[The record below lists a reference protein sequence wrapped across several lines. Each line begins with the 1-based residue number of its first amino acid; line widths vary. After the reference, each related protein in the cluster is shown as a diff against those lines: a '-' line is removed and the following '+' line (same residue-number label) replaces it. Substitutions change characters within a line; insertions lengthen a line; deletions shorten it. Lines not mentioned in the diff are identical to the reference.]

1 MRRPSVIIIIL
12 SFFISTAYAQKDY
25 SEYFEEAY
33 RLNPTIPLGLLES
46 VAYTNTRMHH
56 LVPDPNVSTCSGM
69 PPFYGVMGL
78 VDNGKGYFKENLK
91 SVAKLSGYSEEEI
104 KKSPRI
110 NILAYA
116 KAYATMQ
123 QQQNMTSRG
132 VEEQQDVLLS
142 LSEIPDDGSVVA
154 EYAKDQQFY
163 AVLKQVEKSG
173 RSLGGFD
180 YEEIFGKNKASVLS
194 ARSVSVNKNEVRSVD
209 GSQYL
214 EERSAEGC
222 SGSKSQT
229 DFEGA
234 IWNPAHRSN
243 YGSRGSAKIEY
254 ITIHTIQG
262 SYASCISWFK
272 NPAARVSAHYAIR
285 AFDGQITQMVCE
297 EDKAY
302 HVRSDN
308 DKAIGIEHE
317 GFIEDGGTWYTTAMY
332 ESSAALVK
340 DICARRGIDPLKM
353 YSGKGT
359 SGKLTLGNACRKI
372 KGHQHFP
379 ENDHIDPGKDWDW
392 DRFYRLVNG
401 FLPEKRIMLNSP
413 SGEVVDDGGKNENY
427 GSQQRIG
434 YFIQPP
440 GATSVT
446 LTFQEMDLEAEPGKP
461 YDYIDIYQGKTPD
474 GEFIGRY
481 SGKTLPQ
488 KITVKGGNVYMEF
501 ISDCQVNQGG
511 FVIAY
516 AANNAAVAALPVE
529 DIDSKNIYP
538 MGAAITWKHPG
549 ADKYFV
555 YIKNTLEE
563 KWVMYET
570 GEKGIEVAG
579 LTSGK
584 KYQYRVKAL
593 VGKDTSAAESG
604 NFTTP
609 AVSKSGAASVY
620 TTTLNNGK
628 FFDSGGSANGYAAK
642 EDYAY
647 RILPANGGKVKI
659 KFESFDTESTD
670 VITLYDGDSR
680 NAKKLGEISGS
691 NPDKKEF
698 TSTGNALTIHF
709 TSDSK
714 TQGKGWTS
722 SWETIGGNGTG
733 NGGII
738 VSNNNTTTGGNSGGN
753 AGGGNNGSGNTGGGN
768 NSGGNTSGGNSGGG
782 NTGSGNTPV
791 IGNFEVKI
799 TYPENAPVTKPGVKP
814 TYSADGSITFEDTD
828 KSGKGIGQQFYLI
841 AENRGKENWKG
852 NTGRGFYYD
861 DFEKGLSSEWKPVKG
876 KWDTKKGLL
885 TQNDA
890 SADNANIASYVIQNE
905 NSGYLYEW
913 DARTTGNSA
922 NKRCGFHFFSDD
934 PEKENR
940 GNSYFIWARDTDKE
954 DKIEIYK
961 TDGSTGKFE
970 MKNSAIVK
978 FESNKAYNIKVM
990 YSPSDGKITVFL
1002 NNKLMNTWTDP
1013 APLKSGK
1020 GISFRTGGS
1029 MAEFD
1034 NLKIY
1039 RSRSNSVEVKVGKEA
1054 DKDFRVASLSSK
1066 VPAARVHSLVLDK
1079 GNQWSKEAAVSTV
1092 IVFGSGNT
1100 GGGNTGGGNTGGGN
1114 TGGSNTGG
1122 GNTTYISQDF
1132 TLRAPGGGNILQTFY
1147 LVGDYN
1153 GKGRYANES
1162 AGFAMDEFET
1172 GTLYEKWIRK
1182 NGTWV
1187 PEKGSLSQTDEN
1199 AINGNLALPVNQ
1211 KKGGTYLYHF
1221 RTKLVS
1227 KGDNRRF
1234 GLHIYS
1240 SDGTLP
1246 NRGESY
1252 LVWMRQYEDPRMA
1265 DKLEVYRSTGTELK
1279 AGGSANFS
1287 MENGKWYD
1295 MKIVL
1300 ESATGL
1306 ITVWINNQKVLSWK
1320 DTNPLISGGG
1330 NFISFRTGNAKA
1342 DFDNLKVYQLMPP
1355 SATISI
1361 GNKPDKLIRFEN
1373 SGNIPAGKIYSISR
1387 DKTDKWIQDDEQEV
1401 NVKFK

>member
-1 MRRPSVIIIIL
+1 MRRPSVILIIIL
-12 SFFISTAYAQKDY
+12 SLFFSSAYAQKDF

-33 RLNPTIPLGLLES
+33 RLNPSIPLGLLES
-46 VAYTNTRMHH
+46 VAYTNTRMNH

-91 SVAKLSGYSEEEI
+91 SVSKLSGYSVEEI

-116 KAYATMQ
+116 KAYAAMQ
-123 QQQNMTSRG
+123 QQQNMVTRG

-209 GSQYL
+209 GSLYL
-214 EERSAEGC
+214 EERSADGC

-234 IWNPAHRSN
+234 IWNPANRNN
-243 YGSRGSAKIEY
+243 YGSRGSSKIEY
-254 ITIHTIQG
+254 VTIHTIQG

-297 EDKAY
+297 EEKAF
-302 HVRSDN
+302 HVRADN

-317 GFIEDGGTWYTTAMY
+317 GFVEDGGTWYTTAMY

-340 DICARRGIDPLKM
+340 DICARRGINPLQM

-379 ENDHIDPGKDWDW
+379 ENDHVDPGKDWDW

-401 FLPEKRIMLNSP
+401 FLPENRIMLNTP
-413 SGEVVDDGGKNENY
+413 IGEVVDDGGKNGNY
-427 GSQQRIG
+427 GGQQRIG

-440 GATSVT
+440 GATSIT
-446 LTFQEMDLEAEPGKP
+446 LTFVEMDLEAEPGKP

-474 GEFIGRY
+474 GEPIGRY
-481 SGKTLPQ
+481 SGKTLPS
-488 KITVKGGNVYMEF
+488 KINIKGGNVYIEF
-501 ISDCQVNQGG
+501 VSDCQVNQGG
-511 FVIAY
+511 FVISY
-516 AANNAAVAALPVE
+516 AANNANVAALPVE
-529 DIDSKNIYP
+529 DIDAKNIYP
-538 MGAAITWKHPG
+538 MGAAITWKHSG

-555 YIKNTLEE
+555 FIKNTLEE
-563 KWVMYET
+563 KWVLYET
-570 GEKGIEVAG
+570 QEKGIEIAG
-579 LTSGK
+579 LTSGR

-609 AVSKSGAASVY
+609 AVSRSGASAIY

-628 FFDSGGSANGYAAK
+628 FYDSGGSTNGYAAK
-642 EDYAY
+642 EDYVY
-647 RILPANGGKVKI
+647 RIIPDNGGKVKI
-659 KFESFDTESTD
+659 KFTSFDTEATD
-670 VITLYDGDSR
+670 VITLYDGDGR

-691 NPDKKEF
+691 SPDKKEF
-698 TSTGNALTIHF
+698 ISSGNALTLHF

-714 TQGKGWTS
+714 IQGKGWMAG
-722 SWETIGGNGTG
+722 WETIGGNGTG

-738 VSNNNTTTGGNSGGN
+738 VSNNNTTTGGNTGGGN
-753 AGGGNNGSGNTGGGN
+753 AGGGNTGGGN
-768 NSGGNTSGGNSGGG
+768 
-782 NTGSGNTPV
+782 TPV
-791 IGNFEVKI
+791 VGPFEVKI
-799 TYPENAPVTKPGVKP
+799 TYPELSPLTKPGLKP
-814 TYSADGSITFEDTD
+814 SYSTDGTVTFEDTD
-828 KSGKGIGQQFYLI
+828 KSGKGIAHQFYLI
-841 AENRGKENWKG
+841 AENRGKDNWKG

-861 DFEKGLSSEWKPVKG
+861 DFDKGLSSEWKSVKG
-876 KWDTKKGLL
+876 KWDEKKGLL
-885 TQNDA
+885 TQSDA
-890 SADNANIASYVIQNE
+890 GADNANIASYVLQNE
-905 NSGYLYEW
+905 NSTYLYEW
-913 DARTTGNSA
+913 NARTVGSSA

-961 TDGSTGKFE
+961 TNGGTGKFE
-970 MKNSAIVK
+970 MKNSNIVK
-978 FESNKAYNIKVM
+978 FENNKAYNIKVV
-990 YSPSDGKITVFL
+990 YSPSTGKITVFL
-1002 NNKLMNTWTDP
+1002 NNRFVVTWTDP
-1013 APLKSGK
+1013 EPLKSGK

-1029 MAEFD
+1029 VAEFD

-1039 RSRSNSVEVKVGKEA
+1039 KSRTSTVEVKVGKEA
-1054 DKDFRVASLSSK
+1054 DKDFRVASLSNKAPS
-1066 VPAARVHSLVLDK
+1066 ARVHSVILDK
-1079 GNQWSKEAAVSTV
+1079 ENRWSKEAVVATV
-1092 IVFGSGNT
+1092 VAFGSGNASGGNT
-1100 GGGNTGGGNTGGGN
+1100 GGGSSGGGNAGGGNTGGGNTGGN
-1114 TGGSNTGG
+1114 NTGG
-1122 GNTTYISQDF
+1122 GNTTFITQDF
-1132 TLRAPGGGNILQTFY
+1132 TQKAPSGSNILQTFY

-1162 AGFAMDEFET
+1162 AGFAMDEFDSQ
-1172 GTLYEKWIRK
+1172 TLYEKWIRK
-1182 NGTWV
+1182 NGTWIID
-1187 PEKGSLSQTDEN
+1187 KGSLSQADEN
-1199 AINGNLALPVNQ
+1199 AINGNLALPVSQ

-1252 LVWMRQYEDPRMA
+1252 LVWMRQYEDPKMA

-1279 AGGSANFS
+1279 AGSSATFS

-1300 ESATGL
+1300 ESATGTV
-1306 ITVWINNQKVLSWK
+1306 TVWINNQKVLSWK
-1320 DTNPLISGGG
+1320 DTNPLSTGGG

-1342 DFDNLKVYQLMPP
+1342 DFDNLKVYQLMPA
-1355 SATISI
+1355 SATITL
-1361 GNKPDKLIRFEN
+1361 GNKPDKFIRFEN

-1387 DKTDKWIQDDEQEV
+1387 DKTDKWIKDDEQEV